1 MPLFGSKDPKLSRD
15 QAFSACPVHRPG
27 IRMLS
32 ADDGDALLLVVKRP
46 PFRSKLL
53 ERLAPV
59 VRERRIEL
67 DEIGAQVWHW
77 IDGRRTVREL
87 VRAFSD
93 KFGVNHREAEVAVVE
108 FLKSLMTRGLISMEV
123 PGGASRDPQRRP
135 GGERSA
141 AQ

>member
-1 MPLFGSKDPKLSRD
+1 MPLFGSKAPKLSRG
-15 QAFSACPVHRPG
+15 QAFSALPVRRPG
-27 IRMLS
+27 VSMFP
-32 ADDGDALLLVVKRP
+32 ADGGEALLLVVKRP
-46 PFRSKLL
+46 PFRSKWL

-67 DEIGAQVWHW
+67 DEIGAQVWQW

-93 KFGVNHREAEVAVVE
+93 KFDVNRREAEVAVVE
-108 FLKSLMTRGLISMEV
+108 FLKSLMTRGLISMEI
-123 PGGASRDPQRRP
+123 PDGSRRDPQRRT
-135 GGERSA
+135 GGGQPD